1 MALAILN
8 HRIIVSILGCQ
19 KSSKILIPYIYP
31 SFQCYKNNV
40 LFSHSR
46 FMLSNMEK
54 NVKKK
59 KTKKTH
65 NSNDNKTGLK
75 KR

>member
-46 FMLSNMEK
+46 FMLSNKEK

-59 KTKKTH
+59 KKH